1 MRSIVKLFVAAAA
14 ALAAG
19 ALAAGAALAADNTL
33 LIQIAE
39 DGKYRVWHTEG
50 DSVLNEDEAV
60 ALAISARPEG
70 GDKLQTSAGLASAVQ
85 TKNGVVVTLHQKQHD
100 NVLLID
106 RDDCGGVKLWH
117 GEGTTTLSDEALT
130 ELALTAL
137 PAGGARLTIGE
148 NFARAYTTR
157 LGVIALLWKPM
168 RH

>member
-1 MRSIVKLFVAAAA
+1 MRPIVKLLAAAA
-14 ALAAG
+14 VSLAALPT
-19 ALAAGAALAADNTL
+19 LATNNTL

-39 DGKYRVWHTEG
+39 NGKYRVWHTEG

-70 GDKLQTSAGLASAVQ
+70 GEKLQTSAGLASAVQ
-85 TKNGVVVTLHQKQHD
+85 TRNGVVVTLHEQPRD
-100 NVLLID
+100 NILLID

-157 LGVIALLWKPM
+157 LGVIALLWKPA
-168 RH
+168 RR